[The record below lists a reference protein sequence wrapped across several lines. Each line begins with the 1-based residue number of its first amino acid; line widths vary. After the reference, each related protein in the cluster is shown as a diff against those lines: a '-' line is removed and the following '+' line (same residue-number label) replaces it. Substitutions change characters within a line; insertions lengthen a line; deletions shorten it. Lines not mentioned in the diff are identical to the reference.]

1 MSSHKRKA
9 QIEFGDFQTPRAL
22 AARVCKVLA
31 GRGVNP
37 ASIVEPT
44 CGEGT
49 FLIAAIEEFPEARSA
64 LGLEINPLYAA
75 RAESALS
82 GREGGVS
89 VSILRG
95 DFFTADWR
103 LVLAPLPDP
112 LLVIGNPPWV
122 TNAGLGVLGSSNL
135 PNKSNFQGH
144 AGLAAMTGKSNF
156 DISEWMLIKLLDL
169 LKGRCATLAMLCK
182 TAVARK
188 VLSHLWRNDVELADS
203 TIYEIDAAAA
213 FDVNV
218 HACLLVCSLGE
229 APRSSDCAVYAGLDS
244 REPAATIGFRCGR
257 LVSDVCRFARLQHLR
272 GKEVYRWRSGV
283 KHDCGKVMEL
293 REEGTRYRNGLGE
306 LVDLESEYLY
316 PLLKSSDVAAGRDA
330 VPRRWMLVTQ
340 TRIGEDTSRIGER
353 APKTWSYLV
362 SHGKHLDKRASSIY
376 RRQPRFAVFGVGGY
390 SFAPWKVAISGLHKA
405 LRFAP
410 VGAHKGKPI
419 VLDDT
424 CYFVPCQSKAE
435 AEFVADLLN
444 SQPANDFLEAS
455 IFWDAKRPIT
465 VDVLRELDLRKLARE
480 LGCEQRLNDFASPVS
495 AAEERTDSQLVLF
508 DAK

>member
-1 MSSHKRKA
+1 MTSDSHLFRTRE
-9 QIEFGDFQTPRAL
+9 Q
-22 AARVCKVLA
+22 
-31 GRGVNP
+31 
-37 ASIVEPT
+37 
-44 CGEGT
+44 
-49 FLIAAIEEFPEARSA
+49 
-64 LGLEINPLYAA
+64 LE
-75 RAESALS
+75 R
-82 GREGGVS
+82 
-89 VSILRG
+89 
-95 DFFTADWR
+95 
-103 LVLAPLPDP
+103 
-112 LLVIGNPPWV
+112 
-122 TNAGLGVLGSSNL
+122 
-135 PNKSNFQGH
+135 QGY
-144 AGLAAMTGKSNF
+144 
-156 DISEWMLIKLLDL
+156 E
-169 LKGRCATLAMLCK
+169 LKG
-182 TAVARK
+182 
-188 VLSHLWRNDVELADS
+188 N
-203 TIYEIDAAAA
+203 
-213 FDVNV
+213 
-218 HACLLVCSLGE
+218 
-229 APRSSDCAVYAGLDS
+229 
-244 REPAATIGFRCGR
+244 
-257 LVSDVCRFARLQHLR
+257 RFVR